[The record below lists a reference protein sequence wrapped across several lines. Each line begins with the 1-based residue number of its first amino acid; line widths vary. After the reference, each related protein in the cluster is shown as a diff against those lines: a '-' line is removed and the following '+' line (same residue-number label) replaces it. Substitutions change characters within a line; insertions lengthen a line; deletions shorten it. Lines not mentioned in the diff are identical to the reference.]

1 MASTQDLLLLAAQQ
15 EKENQIS
22 PETAAALL
30 GIVGAGSGAAIGD
43 LPQSMIEAVQSKPK
57 TSGQA
62 FKRMLTPGLRVK
74 LAGMGG
80 LGLAGVGAVAAA
92 NQPVKA
98 AEIFARMEA
107 GLPVEEEEIAS
118 VLGQLVTN
126 GVA

>member
-22 PETAAALL
+22 PEAAAAIL
-30 GIVGAGSGAAIGD
+30 GAVGAGTGAAIGD
-43 LPQSMIEAVQSKPK
+43 LPQRMIGAIQPKPK

-62 FKRMLTPGLRVK
+62 FKRMLTPGLRIK

-80 LGLAGVGAVAAA
+80 LGLAGVGAVTAA
-92 NQPVKA
+92 NQPVRA
-98 AEIFARMEA
+98 AEIFARIEA

-118 VLGQLVTN
+118 VLNQLVTK
-126 GVA
+126 GAA